1 MDGDGHEKGSPRIR
15 EILIGTGRGNR
26 EFGLLS
32 QLHSSN
38 SLVHEMVGTLSR
50 MPSAVL

>member
-15 EILIGTGRGNR
+15 EILIGTGRDNR

-38 SLVHEMVGTLSR
+38 SLIHEMVAR
-50 MPSAVL
+50 MPSAAL